1 MRKKILPMALAL
13 VIFLVLLI
21 LIDPGFREKV
31 RVLVG
36 YLNSWLGIDW
46 GSLKKWR
53 SAELSHLR
61 GKIWLVQVL
70 LG

>member
-1 MRKKILPMALAL
+1 MALAL

-31 RVLVG
+31 RVIVAHV
-36 YLNSWLGIDW
+36 NSWLGIDW

-70 LG
+70 LGSKV